1 MAMPRRISTPRVMF
15 QRMMECSE
23 EQISEVARH
32 GEQHQRLVA
41 NRLLE
46 SADTFRQWEGTHS
59 QLLRQIVDAPS
70 TAHQLQGIKRMALSM
85 IHRKAPFEYLRDKHI
100 CGPSRHRFFQVTYGQ
115 GDFVTSM
122 INEHRNYLSAS
133 ASYICVER
141 FCSDP
146 TMQDIA
152 NYEQRY
158 NSYWRANTARL
169 LNGDRHADRSTPE
182 EVLGQIRVDLQRHRD
197 RVLNAAPQKADAL
210 TMEELCRPTGDT
222 VRLQYPQPL
231 RTRF

>member
-1 MAMPRRISTPRVMF
+1 MLRRNSTPRMMF
-15 QRMMECSE
+15 ERMMQCSE

-32 GEQHQRLVA
+32 GERHQRLVA
-41 NRLLE
+41 SRVLE
-46 SADTFRQWEGTHS
+46 SVHNFRQWEGTHS
-59 QLLRQIVDAPS
+59 QLLRQIVGAPS
-70 TAHQLQGIKRMALSM
+70 ISHQVKEVKRMALSM

-100 CGPSRHRFFQVTYGQ
+100 CGPARHRFFQVTYGPH
-115 GDFVTSM
+115 DFAASM
-122 INEHRNYLSAS
+122 INEHRNYLTAS

-141 FCSDP
+141 FCSDS

-169 LNGDRHADRSTPE
+169 LDEGRYAEKSAPE

-197 RVLNAAPQKADAL
+197 RVLNAAPQKADTL
-210 TMEELCRPTGDT
+210 TMEELLRPNGDT
-222 VRLQYPQPL
+222 VRLKYPQPL
-231 RTRF
+231 HARY